1 MRRDTAR
8 VMRLRVLRSLAA
20 LALIVGVALIVV
32 GFSRNERGAQ
42 GAASI
47 TPFDIRTPTPAQETT
62 PGPPGETTP
71 DAAADTTT
79 GAVATAPPV
88 TAAPSSN
95 GAVARMLIPSVG
107 VDYPIE
113 EIGLLPNNALDTPHD
128 ALGKIGWY
136 SIYKKPGSGGNAV
149 FSAHVNYDFKQ
160 GPFANLAKVQ
170 PGDEIDIQ
178 MDDGSK
184 YTYRIFRKQRYD
196 VANMPMGELIWPS
209 DRPSGKE
216 WITLITCGGN
226 FVATQAN
233 GLGEY
238 TQRDVVVAERVS

>member
-1 MRRDTAR
+1 MAG
-8 VMRLRVLRSLAA
+8 VMRLKVLRSLAA
-20 LALIVGVALIVV
+20 LALILGVALIVV
-32 GFSRNERGAQ
+32 GFSRNERG
-42 GAASI
+42 GPEAASI

-62 PGPPGETTP
+62 PGPSSETTP
-71 DAAADTTT
+71 DAATETTT
-79 GAVATAPPV
+79 DAVATASPV
-88 TAAPSSN
+88 TAAPSN

-113 EIGLLPNNALDTPHD
+113 QIGLLPDNALDTPHD
-128 ALGKIGWY
+128 ALGRIGWY
-136 SIYKKPGSGGNAV
+136 SIYTKPGSGGNAV

-170 PGDEIDIQ
+170 PGDEITIQ
-178 MDDGSK
+178 MNDGSK

-209 DRPSGKE
+209 DRPAGKE